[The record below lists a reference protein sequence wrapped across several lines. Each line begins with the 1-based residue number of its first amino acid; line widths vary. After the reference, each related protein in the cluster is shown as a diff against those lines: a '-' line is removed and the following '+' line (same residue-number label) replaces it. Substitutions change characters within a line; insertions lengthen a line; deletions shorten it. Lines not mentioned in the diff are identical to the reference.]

1 MRPTRSAAGTRQWR
15 SIALALACLLPA
27 AVAAEPARTPGVAV
41 GVGLTT
47 LGLGGEVSYRL
58 SDYLNLRVAGYGLK
72 AETSE
77 SFYDAGL
84 EDREDGNLQLKFDSL
99 SMGLI
104 ADVHPFGNGF
114 RLSLG
119 YFPYFRL
126 AGTAVQSCVTG
137 CDVGDFTVT
146 GNDTSYLHDARWRK
160 GVPYAGLGFTNVFN
174 NRWPLYY
181 KFELGAVMLRAAE
194 ARTVLRG
201 GAAVVTPENDRPGAS
216 RAVAS
221 VSNDAALQQQ
231 AANDA
236 AELKADLD
244 DFKVYPVLG
253 FWLGARFG
261 GGPVEATAPAASGV
275 AHAPSPIA
283 RRSTGY
289 IAPETVTRIEQNR
302 SPVPQLTASDSLS
315 GPLDATMMP
324 VTMLKDLPP
333 GYRPVIYYAP
343 ENR

>member
-1 MRPTRSAAGTRQWR
+1 MRPMRSAAGTWR
-15 SIALALACLLPA
+15 WRTIVLALACLLPA
-27 AVAAEPARTPGVAV
+27 TVAAESARTPGVAV

-58 SDYLNLRVAGYGLK
+58 SDYLNLRIAGYGLK

-84 EDREDGNLQLKFDSL
+84 EDREDGDLRLHFESH

-126 AGTAVQSCVTG
+126 AGTATESCIAG

-146 GNDTSYLHDARWRK
+146 GSDVSYLRDARWRK

-194 ARTVLRG
+194 ARTALRG
-201 GAAVVTPENDRPGAS
+201 GAAVVTPENDGPGAP

-221 VSNDAALQQQ
+221 VSGDAALQQQ

-236 AELKADLD
+236 AGLKADLD

-253 FWLGARFG
+253 LWLGARFG
-261 GGPVEATAPAASGV
+261 GGPVEPPASAESGV
-275 AHAPSPIA
+275 THAPSPIA
-283 RRSTGY
+283 RRSGGY

-302 SPVPQLTASDSLS
+302 APMPQLTASDSLA
-315 GPLDATMMP
+315 GQLDATMMP

-343 ENR
+343 DNR